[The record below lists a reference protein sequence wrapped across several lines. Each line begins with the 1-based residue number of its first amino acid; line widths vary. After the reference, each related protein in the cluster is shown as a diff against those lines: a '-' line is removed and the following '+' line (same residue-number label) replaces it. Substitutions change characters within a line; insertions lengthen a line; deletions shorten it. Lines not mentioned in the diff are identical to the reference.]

1 MRIDVTLQGFAVL
14 FRFFTAWNQRLGE
27 QDVGWNHGLSESKK
41 LEVAWTKI

>member
-1 MRIDVTLQGFAVL
+1 MSHFKGLPSSFVFYK
-14 FRFFTAWNQRLGE
+14 AWNQRLGE